1 MPKPKRPKSSCIAVV
16 EPERAA
22 KAFATL
28 NGSRAVLVASRRHD
42 ELVLQALV
50 MTLPVVVLDVLADD
64 PPQLPLSERN
74 EPTQAPIPYGSHESF
89 GTPAMLPVSL
99 RSTEHGARI
108 QIGTSRGKF
117 NVFMP
122 VDARISVKCFVN
134 TGSRSW
140 INYRMSLSNPSTGS
154 VRFLATC
161 SVHLPY
167 TW

>member
-1 MPKPKRPKSSCIAVV
+1 MI
-16 EPERAA
+16 EPEHATE
-22 KAFATL
+22 AFATL
-28 NGSRAVLVASRRHD
+28 NGPNSVLVRGLWHD
-42 ELVLQALV
+42 QLVVQRLV
-50 MTLPVVVLDVLADD
+50 VSLPVVMIHVLGDD
-64 PPQLPLSERN
+64 PPQVPLAERHD
-74 EPTQAPIPYGSHESF
+74 PPQALVPYGTHKSL

-99 RSTEHGARI
+99 RSTEHGARV

-117 NVFMP
+117 NVLTP

-140 INYRMSLSNPSTGS
+140 IKYRMSLRKPSTGS

-161 SVHLPY
+161 STHLPY